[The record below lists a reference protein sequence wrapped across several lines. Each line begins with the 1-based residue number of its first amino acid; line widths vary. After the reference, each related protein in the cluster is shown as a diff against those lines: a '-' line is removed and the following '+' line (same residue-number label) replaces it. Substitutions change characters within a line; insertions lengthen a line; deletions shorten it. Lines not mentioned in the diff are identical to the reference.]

1 MVENIIRWKNIVN
14 KEKVQNLVI
23 DKFEKLTLGDET
35 LIRISFKIIQV
46 TYQEMKINPIKLKK
60 FFDFIQLAIHDEILE
75 AYQLFR
81 SILNK

>member
-1 MVENIIRWKNIVN
+1 MENIIRWKNIVN

-35 LIRISFKIIQV
+35 LIRISFKIILV
-46 TYQEMKINPIKLKK
+46 TYQEMKINPIKLRK
-60 FFDFIQLAIHDEILE
+60 FFDFIQLSIHDEILE